1 MNRAGRNA
9 TESNSCEHNREHH
22 SESSRRRCN
31 IQPQKPEP
39 NHFQREKNQ
48 TRTEADEKQTPG
60 RPITRIEAERKFGV
74 RGRVGTF
81 ETYDVSRRSKSRD
94 RQGNHRSNTNR
105 CRSCQTCAVKSKCA
119 DQISFAENSA
129 KHRPER
135 V

>member
-9 TESNSCEHNREHH
+9 TESNSCEDNREHH

-39 NHFQREKNQ
+39 NHFQREKNEA
-48 TRTEADEKQTPG
+48 RAEADEKQTPR
-60 RPITRIEAERKFGV
+60 RPITRIEAEWKFGV

-81 ETYDVSRRSKSRD
+81 ETYDVSRRSKFRD
-94 RQGNHRSNTNR
+94 CQGDHRSNANR
-105 CRSCQTCAVKSKCA
+105 CGSCQTCAIKSKCA
-119 DQISFAENSA
+119 DQIGFAEDSA
-129 KHRPER
+129 KHRPEC